1 VVIACVSSRVILI
14 AGTEIIFVWILLIE
28 LVLFSDWLHFLLKQ
42 KFFFLDWNTHLLQ
55 GLLDNFLGGI
65 FYLNNLFNRLDIFPS
80 ILFELELRIS
90 LQDRLSL
97 TLVDLLYKLVDLFMW
112 SLFKLLDFQADI
124 RDLLIQLSTQLEHI
138 VFVLSEHD
146 FSKALGHL

>member
-1 VVIACVSSRVILI
+1 
-14 AGTEIIFVWILLIE
+14 
-28 LVLFSDWLHFLLKQ
+28 
-42 KFFFLDWNTHLLQ
+42 
-55 GLLDNFLGGI
+55 
-65 FYLNNLFNRLDIFPS
+65 
-80 ILFELELRIS
+80 
-90 LQDRLSL
+90 L
-97 TLVDLLYKLVDLFMW
+97 TLVDLLYKLVELCMW